1 MPAVKLLL
9 LLLFDVELSPK
20 RYWWGPKSHEMCV
33 CLWGGGG
40 LTVSN
45 TLLSKPERFCIKTG
59 SSDFFFFFFFSV
71 SLIVGGGG
79 GERVT
84 KQCP

>member
-1 MPAVKLLL
+1 M
-9 LLLFDVELSPK
+9 
-20 RYWWGPKSHEMCV
+20 
-33 CLWGGGG
+33 CLWGGGGG

-45 TLLSKPERFCIKTG
+45 TLLPKPERFCIKTG
-59 SSDFFFFFFFSV
+59 SSDLDFFFFFLV

-79 GERVT
+79 GGGGGGGERERVT